1 MVANY
6 SRDTAATQPRYR
18 RDTAAIQPRFRT
30 FTSSSDDPYSP
41 VGLLFSYQ
49 LRSADQPAA
58 LRDLELPHLRRVLEG
73 DLGDDPSLKIESLEA
88 AKIMKIRLLVLDC
101 SKANFPK

>member
-1 MVANY
+1 MTHTPQLVY
-6 SRDTAATQPRYR
+6 
-18 RDTAAIQPRFRT
+18 F
-30 FTSSSDDPYSP
+30 F
-41 VGLLFSYQ
+41 GYQ